1 MATREE
7 EMFYSFKKAPFIVIC
22 SLFLLLLSNNH
33 VFAGG
38 AYFDISFDR
47 SVAIESPDGNKKIS
61 NIGDNVTVNKK
72 GRLWLTG
79 NETREGFVEIV
90 CQNLS
95 PESIRVELTSTEMP
109 WISVAGPAHCNDWQ
123 KNILICSVGDMPKGV
138 FCKINERTLVVAD
151 EGSRKQTSASVNVRA
166 VDLRESGSGGLDEQ
180 QYLQERIEYYGAG
193 IDLCYTMYERTGDI
207 VVNWII
213 YGGGAVD
220 KVMLDSKLV
229 PEDDK
234 LANCIMEQ
242 IPAWRFPKW
251 EKDSQ
256 VSYQF

>member
-1 MATREE
+1 MLYAL
-7 EMFYSFKKAPFIVIC
+7 KKAPFIATC
-22 SLFLLLLSNNH
+22 SLFLLLSLYNH

-47 SVAIESPDGNKKIS
+47 CVAIDSPEGNKKFS
-61 NIGDNVTVNKK
+61 AIGDNVTVNKK

-95 PESIRVELTSTEMP
+95 PVPVRVEMTSAEMP
-109 WISVAGPAHCNDWQ
+109 WISVADPASCKDWQ
-123 KNILICSVGDMPKGV
+123 KNILICAVGDMPKGV
-138 FCKINERTLVVAD
+138 FCKINERTVVAAD
-151 EGSRKQTSASVNVRA
+151 EGARKQASASVNVRA
-166 VDLRESGSGGLDEQ
+166 VELRESGSEGVSEQ
-180 QYLQERIEYYGAG
+180 QYLQERIEYYAAG
-193 IDLCYTMYERTGDI
+193 IDLCYTMYEKTGDI

-220 KVMLDSKLV
+220 KVTLDSRTV